1 MGVMSAGLR
10 TPARVTA
17 VLGPTNT
24 GKTHLAMERMLGHQ
38 TGMIGFPLR
47 LLARENYDRI
57 VRLKGAGAV
66 ALLTGE
72 ERIVPARPRW
82 FVCTVESM
90 PPNLPVDFLAV
101 DEIQLCADPDRGHV
115 FTDRLLHARG
125 AQETMFMGADT
136 IRPLLRRL
144 VPGIEFISRPRFS
157 RLAYTGPRKLH
168 RLPPRSAVIAF
179 SANEVYSLAERLRHQ
194 TGGTA
199 VVLGALSPRTRNAQV
214 ELFQAGEVE
223 HIVAT
228 DAIGMGLNMDIDHVA
243 FTALR
248 KFDGRVPRQ
257 LEASELGQI
266 AGRAGRHMNDGTFGT
281 SDDLDGI
288 DPDTVALLEGHQF
301 PALKRLFWRNS
312 DLDFSSVPALQAA
325 LAQPPGWA
333 GLMRA
338 RDADDELA
346 LRALAG
352 DPETTRRATARERV
366 RLLWEVCQIPDFGK
380 SLAEQ
385 HARLL
390 AAIYRH
396 LTDPGERLPAG
407 WLDGQL
413 KRIDRVDGDIDTLIQ
428 RIANIRTW
436 TYVSHRPEWVEDA
449 VGFQERTRAIE
460 DRLSDALHERLTQRF
475 VDRRTAVLL
484 RHSRNGTDLA
494 PAVGDGGAVMVDGH
508 YVGQLEGLRFKADR
522 SERGTAGDAALR
534 AASAAERALGNE
546 IARRVER
553 IGADG
558 DEAFTLDDAGLIR
571 WRGEPVARLAKGPE
585 ALRPAV
591 EPLPS
596 DLVSPAA
603 RDALAERLARW
614 MAARTRA
621 VLAPLFA
628 LRDAPLTGAARGLA
642 FQLGEA
648 LGSMPRAAAEQQ
660 VEALTEADRKALARL
675 GVRVGTESV
684 FLPSL
689 LKPAAQRWRGLLWAA
704 GSGLAMSMAPP
715 DGRAMLAPEAGA
727 PDGYY
732 EAIGYRAL
740 GGRMIRLDML
750 ERFAFEARNLARQG
764 PFAPPG
770 ALGALLG
777 ATLAETGAI
786 LVALGFRPAATETGT
801 VYTATP
807 RRERLRQAEKA
818 KRRGRKRDPDS
829 PFAALRRL
837 QPV

>member
-1 MGVMSAGLR
+1 
-10 TPARVTA
+10 
-17 VLGPTNT
+17 LGPTNT

-57 VRLKGAGAV
+57 VRLKGVNTV

-72 ERIVPARPRW
+72 ERIVPERPRW
-82 FVCTVESM
+82 YVCTVESM
-90 PPNLPVDFLAV
+90 PANLPVDFLAV
-101 DEIQLCADPDRGHV
+101 DEIQLCADPDRGHI

-125 AQETMFMGADT
+125 TYETMFMGADT
-136 IRPLLRRL
+136 IRPLLRKL

-157 RLAYTGPRKLH
+157 RLAYTGPRKIH

-214 ELFQAGEVE
+214 SLFQTGEVE

-248 KFDGRVPRQ
+248 KFDGRVPRN
-257 LEASELGQI
+257 LEASEIGQI

-281 SDDLDGI
+281 TDDLEGI

-312 DLDFSSVPALQAA
+312 ELDFSSVTALQRTLA
-325 LAQPPGWA
+325 LPPDWA

-352 DPETTRRATARERV
+352 DPDTMQRATSRERV
-366 RLLWEVCQIPDFGK
+366 RLLWEVCQVPDFGK
-380 SLAEQ
+380 SLTEQ

-390 AAIYRH
+390 ASIYGH
-396 LTDPGERLPAG
+396 LTGPEERLPAG

-413 KRIDRVDGDIDTLIQ
+413 KRIDRTDGDIDTLIQ

-436 TYVSHRPEWVEDA
+436 TYVSHRAEWVEDA
-449 VGFQERTRAIE
+449 TTFQERARAIE

-484 RHSRNGTDLA
+484 RHTRDGTDLA
-494 PAVGDGGAVMVDGH
+494 PAVGEGGAVLVDGH

-522 SERGTAGDAALR
+522 SDLKAGDAQAR
-534 AASAAERALGNE
+534 AVSAAERALGGE
-546 IARRVER
+546 IARRIER
-553 IGADG
+553 ITG
-558 DEAFTLDDAGLIR
+558 DSDDAFVLDDAGLVR
-571 WRGEPVARLAKGPE
+571 WRGEPVARLVRGPDV
-585 ALRPAV
+585 LRPAV
-591 EPLPS
+591 DPLPS

-603 RDALAERLARW
+603 RKALAERLLKW
-614 MAARTRA
+614 VTVRTESI
-621 VLAPLFA
+621 LAPLFT
-628 LRDAPLTGAARGLA
+628 LRAAPLTGAARGLA

-648 LGSMPRAAAEQQ
+648 LGSLPRLTADQQ
-660 VEALTEADRKALARL
+660 VDALTETDRKALARL
-675 GVRVGTESV
+675 GVRLGTESI
-684 FLPSL
+684 FLPAL

-704 GSGLAMSMAPP
+704 AQNLTLTVAPP
-715 DGRAMLAPEAGA
+715 SGKVMLTAENGTSSA
-727 PDGYY
+727 YY

-740 GGRMIRLDML
+740 GPRMIRLDML
-750 ERFAFEARNLARQG
+750 ERFAFEARTLARQG
-764 PFAPPG
+764 PFAPPST
-770 ALGALLG
+770 LGALLG
-777 ATLAETGAI
+777 ATTTEVGAI
-786 LVALGFRPAATETGT
+786 LIALGFKATTSETGT
-801 VYTATP
+801 VYSAMP
-807 RRERLRQAEKA
+807 RRERVKKQENA
-818 KRRGRKRDPDS
+818 KRRREKPRNPDS

-837 QPV
+837 QSV